1 MKLHRDIFKIT
12 KDNKLFL
19 RYLYR
24 HSGFSI
30 NELAKEFDMSYDA
43 LLKYLRIWEEQG
55 YITKEK
61 LAPKLG
67 GTKYI
72 YSLSEKAV
80 KELKDMFS
88 LQL

>member
-24 HSGFSI
+24 HPRFTI
-30 NELAKEFDMSYDA
+30 IELTKEFHLTYDT
-43 LLKYLRIWEEQG
+43 LLKGLRKWEEQG
-55 YITKEK
+55 HITKEK

-67 GTKYI
+67 GTKYK
-72 YSLSEKAV
+72 YLLSEKARH
-80 KELKDMFS
+80 ELEEIWNIK
-88 LQL
+88 L